1 MEQSAFEA
9 VMTGVNVFILVLA
22 LTAGVALMV
31 NVIQMVDY
39 ANIAASVGMN
49 GTIAE
54 EIGIVDERTYTASQV
69 LSIYNNSEKNLNK
82 GLNITVK
89 INNTTNT
96 LKGYVE
102 NGILKLNWN
111 KTYLLNCINET
122 TYQFVVQ

>member
-39 ANIAASVGMN
+39 ANNAASVGMN